1 MVFGQPTFQNK
12 LRTKFL
18 DVIYFLTQYTPVEKT
33 AEDFWR
39 IGTQGTVFL
48 NNFRRT
54 EDFSD
59 EIVFCCNSMIF
70 PIPC

>member
-33 AEDFWR
+33 AEDF
-39 IGTQGTVFL
+39 
-48 NNFRRT
+48 
-54 EDFSD
+54 
-59 EIVFCCNSMIF
+59 
-70 PIPC
+70 